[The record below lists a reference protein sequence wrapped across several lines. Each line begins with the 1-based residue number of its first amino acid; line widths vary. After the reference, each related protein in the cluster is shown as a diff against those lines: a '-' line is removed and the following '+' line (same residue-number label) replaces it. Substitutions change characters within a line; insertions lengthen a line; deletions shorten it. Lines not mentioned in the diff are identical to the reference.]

1 MHFIYKQK
9 RMLSNYEIKPN
20 KGLGELEFGM
30 EMDQFIDAF
39 GKPEEI
45 DSFDDDEELNT
56 TVLHY
61 WTQGFSIFFVGLV
74 TQILAGI
81 ETDHPETTLYGEKIM
96 NLTEDGIV
104 ELMKNNGHTHY
115 EVEIE
120 EEKDRRLSYDYSM
133 IDFFFRDGKLVYMN
147 FGVLVDEQGNI
158 ETV

>member
-1 MHFIYKQK
+1 
-9 RMLSNYEIKPN
+9 MLSDYEIKPN
-20 KGLGELEFGM
+20 KGLGPLEFGM
-30 EMDQFIDAF
+30 EMDQFIDTY
-39 GKPEEI
+39 GESEEI
-45 DSFDDDEELNT
+45 SSFDDDEELNT

-74 TQILAGI
+74 NQILAGI
-81 ETDHPETTLYGEKIM
+81 ETDHPDTSLYGKKIM
-96 NLTEDGIV
+96 NLSEEEIV
-104 ELMKNNGHTHY
+104 ELMKSNGHVQY

-120 EEKDRRLSYDYSM
+120 DKDRRLSYDYSM